1 MDRIPLAGP
10 PTNYSHADAER
21 FLPEHH
27 ENRRRSEFARD
38 RARLLHSSGLRRLAA
53 KTQVLSP
60 TSGVDF
66 ARNRLTHSLE
76 VAQVGREIAESL
88 GVDPDVVDTACLAHD
103 IGHPPFGHNGEKAID
118 QWAHDIGG
126 FEGNAQSLRLI
137 SRLEPKVFDD
147 RGAYGLNLTRAC
159 LDATCKY
166 PWDRASGLA
175 RGTRKF
181 GVYEDDKPV
190 FEWLRAGAP
199 EGRKC
204 IEAQIMDLAD
214 DIAYSVHDLED
225 AVVEGFLPLHELEL
239 AENRAAILYSA
250 VDWSRGSFSETEL
263 DAALTRLTTAP
274 FWVHDYDGTARHRA
288 ALKNLTSQLIG
299 RFAQTCTTATLEEYE
314 QESLLIRFRAN
325 VIVPREIAAEIA
337 LLKGAVAGFIMSLPV
352 RQPVYASQRELL
364 IELLEGLWQSGDRY
378 LDAAFAQS
386 FLSASGDQAR
396 RRVIV
401 DQVAS
406 LTDQSAIALHRLVT
420 GHTRLTGLEGATD
433 PLPAPVPQ
441 TIYTSAYG
449 AHSKV

>member
-1 MDRIPLAGP
+1 MDRIPLSGP
-10 PTNYSHADAER
+10 PSDYRHADAAR

-88 GVDPDVVDTACLAHD
+88 RVDPDIVDTACLAHD
-103 IGHPPFGHNGEKAID
+103 IGHPPFGHNGETAVD
-118 QWAHDIGG
+118 RWAHDIGG
-126 FEGNAQSLRLI
+126 FEGNAQSLRLV
-137 SRLEPKVFDD
+137 SRLEPKVFTPEH
-147 RGAYGLNLTRAC
+147 AYGLNLTRAC
-159 LDATCKY
+159 LDASCKY
-166 PWDRASGLA
+166 PWDRAEGLE

-181 GVYEDDKPV
+181 GVYEDDRPV
-190 FEWLRAGAP
+190 FDWMREGAP
-199 EGRKC
+199 AGRKC

-225 AVVEGFLPLHELEL
+225 AVVEGFLPLEELEVPD
-239 AENRAAILYSA
+239 NRAAILYSA
-250 VDWSRGSFSETEL
+250 VDWSRGRFTEAEM
-263 DAALTRLTTAP
+263 DAALSRLLAAP
-274 FWVHDYDGTARHRA
+274 YWVHSYDGSARHRA

-299 RFAQTCTTATLEEYE
+299 RFAQACTSATLEEYE
-314 QESLLIRFRAN
+314 QESLLIRYRAD
-325 VIVPREIAAEIA
+325 VIVPREVAAEIA

-364 IELLEGLWQSGDRY
+364 TELLDGLWRTGEQH
-378 LDAAFAQS
+378 LDTVFADAFAV
-386 FLSASGDQAR
+386 APDDAAR

-406 LTDQSAIALHRLVT
+406 LTDQSALMLHAVVT
-420 GHTRLTGLEGATD
+420 GETQQPH
-433 PLPAPVPQ
+433 PLPAPALR
-441 TIYTSAYG
+441 TF
-449 AHSKV
+449 